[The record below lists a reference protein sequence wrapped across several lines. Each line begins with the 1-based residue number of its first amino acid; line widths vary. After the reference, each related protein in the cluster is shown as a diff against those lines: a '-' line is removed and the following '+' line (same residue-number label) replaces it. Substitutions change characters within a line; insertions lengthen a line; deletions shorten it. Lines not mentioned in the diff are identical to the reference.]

1 MALVELKDIR
11 KTYRVGDQEIAAL
24 DGVTLSIEAGE
35 FLAIIGPS
43 GSGKSTLMHL
53 LGCLDSPTSGSLIID
68 GVDVSRA
75 SNNELAAMRNAK
87 IGFVFQSFNLLPKF
101 DVLRNVELPMV
112 YAGVGAKI
120 RRDRAMEAIE
130 RVGLTNRMH
139 NTPLQLSGGQCQ
151 RVAIARAIV
160 NNPKIVFA
168 DEPTGNLD
176 SHTGES
182 ILTLFRELADSG
194 RTIVI
199 VTHDNTIAAR
209 LPRRIE
215 MRDGR
220 IRIGVEANTSNTA
233 PLIPIAADSVTKEG
247 SAL

>member
-1 MALVELKDIR
+1 MALVELHDIR
-11 KTYRVGDQEIAAL
+11 KTYHIGGQEIAAL

-53 LGCLDSPTSGSLIID
+53 LGCLDTPTSGSLIID
-68 GVDVSRA
+68 GIDVSRA
-75 SNNELAAMRNAK
+75 SSNELAAMRNAK

-112 YAGVGAKI
+112 YAGVPGRV
-120 RRDRAMEAIE
+120 RRERALAAIE
-130 RVGLTNRMH
+130 RVGLMHRVH

-176 SHTGES
+176 SHTGEA
-182 ILTLFRELADSG
+182 ILTLFRELAESG
-194 RTIVI
+194 RTVVI

-220 IRIGVEANTSNTA
+220 IRVGVEAQVSATA
-233 PLIPIAADSVTKEG
+233 PLLPTAHPGKGAN
-247 SAL
+247 A

>member
-1 MALVELKDIR
+1 MALVELSDIR
-11 KTYRVGDQEIAAL
+11 KIYRVGDQEIAAL
-24 DGVTLSIEAGE
+24 DGVTLSIESGE

-43 GSGKSTLMHL
+43 GSGTSTLMHL
-53 LGCLDSPTSGSLIID
+53 LGCLDTPTSGRLVID
-68 GVDVSRA
+68 GIDVSKA
-75 SNNELAAMRNAK
+75 SSDELSRMRNAK

-101 DVLRNVELPMV
+101 DVFRNVELPMV
-112 YAGVGAKI
+112 YAGLPAKV
-120 RRDRAMEAIE
+120 RRERAMEAIE
-130 RVGLTNRMH
+130 RVGLVNRVH

-176 SHTGES
+176 SHTGEA
-182 ILTLFRELADSG
+182 ILSLFRELAQSG
-194 RTIVI
+194 RTIII
-199 VTHDNTIAAR
+199 VTHDNNIAAR

-220 IRIGVEANTSNTA
+220 IRVGVEAQTSNTA
-233 PLIPIAADSVTKEG
+233 PLIAVPSKEG
-247 SAL
+247 GEL

>member
-1 MALVELKDIR
+1 MALVELYDIR
-11 KTYRVGDQEIAAL
+11 KTYRIGDQEIAAL
-24 DGVTLSIEAGE
+24 DGVTLAIEAGE

-53 LGCLDSPTSGSLIID
+53 LGCLDTPTSGRLLID
-68 GVDVSRA
+68 GVDISRA
-75 SNNELAAMRNAK
+75 SNDELSAMRNAK

-101 DVLRNVELPMV
+101 DLLRNVELPMV
-112 YAGVGAKI
+112 YAGVSAKV
-120 RRDRAMEAIE
+120 RRERALEAIE
-130 RVGLTNRMH
+130 RVGLLHRLH

-160 NNPKIVFA
+160 NNPKIIFA

-176 SHTGES
+176 SHTGEA
-182 ILTLFRELADSG
+182 ILTLFSELAASG
-194 RTIVI
+194 RTVVI

-215 MRDGR
+215 MRDGQ
-220 IRIGVEANTSNTA
+220 IRLGVDAQLSHTT
-233 PLIPIAADSVTKEG
+233 PLAAAVTEPHA
-247 SAL
+247 S